1 MWSNKIDGTWVSDTK
16 SDILALEH
24 PFPGFYISE
33 INNLLKALSLCFL
46 AHTHKSILSTYWNK
60 SFN

>member
-1 MWSNKIDGTWVSDTK
+1 MWSNKIEGTWVSDTK

-46 AHTHKSILSTYWNK
+46 AHTQIYFGYLLEQKL
-60 SFN
+60 